1 MAQRH
6 LGQLRRGAAL
16 HPVAGTL
23 RVCHW
28 IVDSFATLH
37 AETQGG
43 DTLPTGALA
52 DEAAPPGVL
61 AQIEA
66 LELELVEV
74 RRLPVGNRRE
84 SPGSVTPPHPGARNA
99 EPN

>member
-1 MAQRH
+1 
-6 LGQLRRGAAL
+6 
-16 HPVAGTL
+16 VAEFWNPTG
-23 RVCHW
+23 VCHW

-74 RRLPVGNRRE
+74 RRLPGGNRRE